1 MLSNVRS
8 TFKNSHYLDYILEIC
23 YFRMEYIGNVE
34 LNSQSAQIHHNDTV
48 PDIASYHGTMSL
60 YKGVIPLG
68 GLERTISVP
77 TRKGHSEAP

>member
-1 MLSNVRS
+1 MTIVFGLNYSLSSIPSGTGR
-8 TFKNSHYLDYILEIC
+8 LDC
-23 YFRMEYIGNVE
+23 QDVAVE

-68 GLERTISVP
+68 GLERTIFCSNK
-77 TRKGHSEAP
+77 KGTF